1 LSAIPEYLRI
11 RAYIINYINSH
22 DRQSMLI
29 PPENELCRIFNVTR
43 PTVRNAIKGLVNDNY
58 LIPRRGMGTYINP
71 NFINDKCLPPLTV
84 GVIRGDGRHVNS
96 PTSPELGLVIKMNG
110 MDFQPLYLSNSDDP
124 QRIVEFIKNGISA
137 VICEY
142 PSGHDELMAAI
153 KNAGVPLLDIGE
165 NKHDSIDCILYPQN
179 IGQALAEYAFS
190 LGHRKMLFVHNKQN
204 HDKVLKKDSWLS
216 QFCHKMN
223 ELSGES
229 CTPEDCFVFI
239 GSLAE
244 KLQRWKEGRESF
256 SLIYSVASN
265 APVIAQ
271 TLRQK
276 NIKVP
281 EDLSFIAY
289 GEAEPRYFDAKTCA
303 FVDYSDPLRDCFFK
317 WTQKRLVN
325 KDLSGTFFGEID
337 SVFRWGETIKNKT
350 SKEVTV

>member
-1 LSAIPEYLRI
+1 LSPIPEYLRI

-22 DRQSMLI
+22 DRKSMLI

-71 NFINDKCLPPLTV
+71 NFVNDKCLSPLTV

-124 QRIVEFIKNGISA
+124 QRVVEFIKNGISA

-142 PSGHDELMAAI
+142 PSGQDEMMAAI
-153 KNAGVPLLDIGE
+153 KNAGIPLLDIGE
-165 NKHDSIDCILYPQN
+165 NKHDHIDCIRYPQN

-204 HDKVLKKDSWLS
+204 YDRFLKKDSWLS
-216 QFCHKMN
+216 QFCRKMN
-223 ELSGES
+223 ELSGENH
-229 CTPEDCFVFI
+229 TPEDSFAFI

-244 KLQRWKEGRESF
+244 KLQSCKEKHESYPF
-256 SLIYSVASN
+256 IYSVSSN
-265 APVIAQ
+265 APMIAQ
-271 TLRQK
+271 ILRGK
-276 NIKVP
+276 NIRVP

-289 GEAEPRYFDAKTCA
+289 GEAEPRYFNVNTCA
-303 FVDYSDPLRDCFFK
+303 YVDYYHPLRDCFFK

-325 KDLSGTFFGEID
+325 KDLSGTFSCEID
-337 SVFRWGETIKNKT
+337 SVFRWGETLKNKT

>member
-1 LSAIPEYLRI
+1 MSPIPEYLRI

-22 DRQSMLI
+22 DRKSMLI

-71 NFINDKCLPPLTV
+71 NLVSGKCLSPLTV

-124 QRIVEFIKNGISA
+124 QRIVEFIKNGIEA

-142 PSGHDELMAAI
+142 PSGQDEIMAAI
-153 KNAGVPLLDIGE
+153 KNAGIPLLDIGE
-165 NKHDSIDCILYPQN
+165 NKHDSVDCILYPQN
-179 IGQALAEYAFS
+179 IGQALAEYAFG
-190 LGHRKMLFVHNKQN
+190 LGHRKMLFVHN
-204 HDKVLKKDSWLS
+204 HTEIGRHAEKDSWLS
-216 QFCHKMN
+216 QFCRKMH
-223 ELSGES
+223 ELSGEKH
-229 CTPEDCFVFI
+229 TPEDCFVSL

-244 KLQRWKEGRESF
+244 KLQSRKEGHESF
-256 SLIYSVASN
+256 SFIYAVASN
-265 APVIAQ
+265 APRIAQ
-271 TLRQK
+271 ILEQEK
-276 NIKVP
+276 IKVP

-289 GEAEPRYFDAKTCA
+289 GEAEPRYFNLKTCA
-303 FVDYSDPLRDCFFK
+303 FIDYYNPLRDCFFK
-317 WTQKRLVN
+317 WTQKRLIN
-325 KDLSGTFFGEID
+325 KDLSGAFFCEID
-337 SVFRWGETIKNKT
+337 SVFRWGETLKNKT